1 MATMPSSLKRLQTSS
16 LVTRIQPS
24 ILATAVTPRRQAP
37 MRQPGVFSHSLFTLP
52 KEPEDARLTGGT
64 RSLDRRLLALNL
76 AGSLPK
82 RAVASERS
90 TSERSTSALRTA
102 VA

>member
-1 MATMPSSLKRLQTSS
+1 MATIPSNFVRFQPSLPTRQMQLENLVTKVTPLRQPAQRISSLF
-16 LVTRIQPS
+16 
-24 ILATAVTPRRQAP
+24 A
-37 MRQPGVFSHSLFTLP
+37 LP

-76 AGSLPK
+76 AGSLARP
-82 RAVASERS
+82 RAVRS
-90 TSERSTSALRTA
+90 AALPLRTA